1 MENYMALT
9 VQLNHVTPE
18 IQQALQVELEKV
30 RQTIQHFSKSKFS
43 GIKEIVNDVIDLNG
57 KMLRPTLTIL
67 SAHFGE
73 YDSEKVVKLAASI
86 EMLHM
91 ATLIHDDIID
101 DSKLRRNKESTQS
114 KYGKDMAVYAGDYL
128 LSKSLSMLNGKEY
141 DADHM
146 IKLAKAIELICE
158 SELLQFHSKFKY
170 MTVKNYL
177 RVVSGKTAALFAVSM
192 YAGAS
197 ESNCSEGLSKQ
208 LGKIGYELGV
218 AFQIIDDILDYSD
231 DQELVGKST
240 RNDLKKGYYTLPV
253 IYAFQGESEKVLNHS
268 EAELMKLVEKNN
280 GIEKA
285 RVLARKY
292 TKRAFKR
299 IDSLPEGNYKEALE
313 SLAKALLDRK
323 Y

>member
-1 MENYMALT
+1 MALT
-9 VQLNHVTPE
+9 VQLNHASPE

-30 RQTIQHFSKSKFS
+30 RETIQRYSKSKFS
-43 GIKEIVNDVIDLNG
+43 GIKEVINDIIDLNG

-67 SAHFGE
+67 SAKYGD
-73 YDSEKVVKLAASI
+73 YQSEKVVKLAASI

-101 DSKLRRNKESTQS
+101 DSKLRRSKESTQS

-128 LSKSLSMLNGKEY
+128 LSKSLSMLNSKEY
-141 DADHM
+141 DAEHM
-146 IKLAKAIELICE
+146 VKLAKAIEHICE
-158 SELLQFHSKFKY
+158 SELLQFHSRFKY

-177 RVVSGKTAALFAVSM
+177 RVVSGKTAALFAISM

-197 ESNCSEGLSKQ
+197 ESNCSESLSKQ

-218 AFQIIDDILDYSD
+218 AFQIIDDILDFSE
-231 DQELVGKST
+231 DQTLIGKST

-253 IYAFQGESEKVLNHS
+253 IYAFQGENEAILEQS
-268 EAELMKLVEKNN
+268 EAAIMQLVEKNK
-280 GIEKA
+280 GIDKA
-285 RVLARKY
+285 RTLAKKY

-299 IDSLPEGNYKEALE
+299 IANLPEDDNKKALE
-313 SLAKALLDRK
+313 SLAQLLLNRK

>member
-1 MENYMALT
+1 MALT
-9 VQLNHVTPE
+9 VQLNHASPE
-18 IQQALQVELEKV
+18 IQQALQLELEKV
-30 RQTIQHFSKSKFS
+30 SETIQRYSKSKFS
-43 GIKEIVNDVIDLNG
+43 GIKEIINDIIDLNG

-67 SAHFGE
+67 SARYGE
-73 YDSEKVVKLAASI
+73 YQSEKVVKLAASI

-101 DSKLRRNKESTQS
+101 DSKLRRNKESMQS

-128 LSKSLSMLNGKEY
+128 LSKSLSMLNSKEY
-141 DADHM
+141 DAEHM
-146 IKLAKAIELICE
+146 VKLAKAIEQICE
-158 SELLQFHSKFKY
+158 SELLQFHSRFKY

-177 RVVSGKTAALFAVSM
+177 RVVSGKTAALFAISM

-197 ESNCSEGLSKQ
+197 ETSCPENLSKQ

-218 AFQIIDDILDYSD
+218 AFQIIDDILDFSE
-231 DQELVGKST
+231 DQALVGKST

-253 IYAFQGESEKVLNHS
+253 IYAFQGETEAVLDQS
-268 EAELMKLVEKNN
+268 EAVLMQLVEKNK

-285 RVLARKY
+285 RILAKKY

-299 IDSLPEGNYKEALE
+299 IANLPDDDNKKALEALAK
-313 SLAKALLDRK
+313 SLLNRK